1 MRSGRT
7 AVVVISLFGTVAL
20 LAAGCGGSGDSDS
33 TTGSTTES
41 TKTTP
46 ASEAKV
52 TSFDVG
58 DLVCGGAV
66 TAPVDVTWATQDA
79 TAVDIAVDDF
89 TAIRR
94 GPSGTTTVTVAC
106 DGESHRISITPK
118 SDAGLGETETKDV
131 SD

>member
-1 MRSGRT
+1 MRSART
-7 AVVVISLFGTVAL
+7 AALVIALLSAVAL
-20 LAAGCGGSGDSDS
+20 PAAGCGGSGDSGS
-33 TTGSTTES
+33 TTGNTTDSTE
-41 TKTTP
+41 TTS

-66 TAPVDVTWATQDA
+66 AAPVDVTWATQDA

-89 TAIRR
+89 TAIGR

-106 DGESHRISITPK
+106 DDESHQISITPK

>member
-1 MRSGRT
+1 MRSAR
-7 AVVVISLFGTVAL
+7 AAALVIALLGAVAL
-20 LAAGCGGSGDSDS
+20 PAAGCGGSGDSGS
-33 TTGSTTES
+33 TTGNTTDSTE
-41 TKTTP
+41 TTS

-89 TAIRR
+89 AEIRR
-94 GPSGTTTVTVAC
+94 GPSGTTTVTVPC
-106 DGESHRISITPK
+106 DGESHQISITPK

>member
-1 MRSGRT
+1 MRSARSA
-7 AVVVISLFGTVAL
+7 AVVTALFGVLAL
-20 LAAGCGGSGDSDS
+20 LAAGCGGSGGSES

-41 TKTTP
+41 TTTS
-46 ASEAKV
+46 ASEAKI

-66 TAPVDVTWATQDA
+66 TAPVDVTWATQNA

-89 TAIRR
+89 TAIGR
-94 GPSGTTTVTVAC
+94 GPSGTTTVTVPC
-106 DGESHRISITPK
+106 DGESHQISITPK
-118 SDAGLGETETKDV
+118 SGAGLGETETKDV